1 MADAETTIF
10 RPGGRL
16 NHSLVRAASYWH
28 SLLTQ
33 AFIEFDG
40 NFFLCTSKPNKMHT
54 RGFKGMKEEIDFFQ
68 QKA

>member
-1 MADAETTIF
+1 MADAEIPIL

-16 NHSLVRAASYWH
+16 NHSLVRAACYWH

-40 NFFLCTSKPNKMHT
+40 NFLCTSKPNKMHT
-54 RGFKGMKEEIDFFQ
+54 RGFKGMKEENVFSQ